1 MRLGIIILFFLSL
14 IVREATAGPTN
25 GLCDEI
31 ENDIDSLFNKSD
43 FHGPNT
49 SDFVFGLYEQ
59 SVTHDCNCLPQVLN
73 HIGLQYY
80 SLNKLASA
88 KKALLE
94 AEYLLKNDDTNV
106 SYSITNHRFLGLVY
120 ILEGNFSRAE
130 YYLKSSLAQAEK
142 VNHIA
147 GMTDAD
153 LNLGLLYLESDSLS
167 QAITYLNKA
176 REVSIKNDLKEPRA
190 YALHNLARAYINQE
204 KIDSSFY
211 FANRADSLWNV
222 LGDPKGAYYTYH
234 VISEIYDRQGDKQNQ
249 IIYLNKALKTIEDIP
264 ILLNRNIVYSD
275 LAAAY
280 GVIGNRELELKYYEL
295 LVESGVDFNSEILDD
310 ATHKLIDIYAVSS
323 DYDSI
328 KRLIEKLSKIYSD
341 GSKNNDVE
349 DEEWL
354 EILNSLNKE
363 ISTNIEL
370 RQSKSETEGV
380 LSKLR
385 IAFIFLSLI
394 LLGLCFSMYF
404 IYKQSLR
411 ISDQNTELKGLNNK
425 LSEANQIINEKNLE
439 LNAKNEGLEN
449 FASVASHDLKSPLRT
464 ITSFAGLLKMKTKK
478 EDLSKVVEY
487 ADIIESS
494 SKSLSVLVSDLL
506 DFSKLSQS
514 SIELVPLDPK
524 GLIEDVLTLLDY
536 NIKECN
542 AQVIIGSMPST
553 INTDSTKLKI
563 VFQNLLANALKF
575 RKENVDPEIHIGYD
589 QDDVFHKFSVSDNG
603 IGIEKSHQDNIFKM
617 FTKLH
622 STDKFDG
629 SGIGLATCMKIVKFL
644 GGDLQVESVEGKGTK
659 FTFLIAKV

>member
-1 MRLGIIILFFLSL
+1 
-14 IVREATAGPTN
+14 
-25 GLCDEI
+25 
-31 ENDIDSLFNKSD
+31 
-43 FHGPNT
+43 
-49 SDFVFGLYEQ
+49 
-59 SVTHDCNCLPQVLN
+59 
-73 HIGLQYY
+73 
-80 SLNKLASA
+80 
-88 KKALLE
+88 
-94 AEYLLKNDDTNV
+94 
-106 SYSITNHRFLGLVY
+106 
-120 ILEGNFSRAE
+120 
-130 YYLKSSLAQAEK
+130 
-142 VNHIA
+142 
-147 GMTDAD
+147 
-153 LNLGLLYLESDSLS
+153 
-167 QAITYLNKA
+167 
-176 REVSIKNDLKEPRA
+176 
-190 YALHNLARAYINQE
+190 
-204 KIDSSFY
+204 
-211 FANRADSLWNV
+211 
-222 LGDPKGAYYTYH
+222 
-234 VISEIYDRQGDKQNQ
+234 
-249 IIYLNKALKTIEDIP
+249 
-264 ILLNRNIVYSD
+264 
-275 LAAAY
+275 
-280 GVIGNRELELKYYEL
+280 
-295 LVESGVDFNSEILDD
+295 
-310 ATHKLIDIYAVSS
+310 
-323 DYDSI
+323 
-328 KRLIEKLSKIYSD
+328 
-341 GSKNNDVE
+341 
-349 DEEWL
+349 
-354 EILNSLNKE
+354 
-363 ISTNIEL
+363 
-370 RQSKSETEGV
+370 
-380 LSKLR
+380 
-385 IAFIFLSLI
+385 
-394 LLGLCFSMYF
+394 MYF

-542 AQVIIGSMPST
+542 AQVIIGSMPSI

-575 RKENVDPEIHIGYD
+575 RKENVDPEIHVDYD